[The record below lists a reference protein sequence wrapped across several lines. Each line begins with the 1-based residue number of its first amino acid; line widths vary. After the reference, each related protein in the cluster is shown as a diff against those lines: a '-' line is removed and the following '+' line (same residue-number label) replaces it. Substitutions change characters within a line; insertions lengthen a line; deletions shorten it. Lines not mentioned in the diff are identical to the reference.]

1 MITKQRRVARYS
13 AHLKASLSLPAQG
26 TTSEVIVEDL
36 AALGCL
42 LEYAPWLQV
51 RQQCEL
57 AMEWEGREFRSP
69 AVVIWKN
76 EQGQAGLEFGSID
89 PDNQALLRE
98 ICAGL
103 RLKPLVRLPE
113 DLE

>member
-1 MITKQRRVARYS
+1 MVTKRRRVARYS
-13 AHLKASLSLPAQG
+13 AHLKASLRLPADG
-26 TTSEVIVEDL
+26 LTFEVIVEDL

-51 RQQCEL
+51 RQECEL
-57 AMEWEGREFRSP
+57 VLEWEGREFRSP

-89 PDNQALLRE
+89 PECQTLLRE
-98 ICAGL
+98 ICAEL
-103 RLKPLVRLPE
+103 RVKPLVRLAE

>member
-1 MITKQRRVARYS
+1 MVSRQRRVARYS
-13 AHLKASLSLPAQG
+13 AHLKASLSLPGEG
-26 TTSEVIVEDL
+26 TTLEVIVEDL

-51 RQQCEL
+51 RQKCEL
-57 AMEWEGREFRSP
+57 ALDWEGRVFRAP

-76 EQGQAGLEFGSID
+76 EQGQAGLEFVSND
-89 PDNQALLRE
+89 ADNQALLRE
-98 ICAGL
+98 ILAEL

-113 DLE
+113 DIE